1 MNSEKITKALA
12 KAMADA
18 RATHETHGDGWFEI
32 REQANATLEAVDAAY
47 SFNEFL
53 REHGNPDDTLEE
65 MEFLDELAECGGDWA
80 KPSYILARAFYG
92 YRYNPYYVDDGSMER
107 EAFNPNDQFFTFNG
121 YGNLMSVNVLDRWQ
135 YWASI
140 IDECDYLEAA
150 ENEGYLE
157 EVAKA
162 LGIEDEGEDEKDGE

>member
-1 MNSEKITKALA
+1 MSSEKITKALA

-18 RATHETHGDGWFEI
+18 RATHETYGDGWFEI

-53 REHGNPDDTLEE
+53 REYGNPDDTLEE
-65 MEFLDELAECGGDWA
+65 MEFLDELAEHGGDWA

-92 YRYNPYYVDDGSMER
+92 YRYNPYYVDDGSMEH

-135 YWASI
+135 YWAST

-150 ENEGYLE
+150 EKEGCLE
-157 EVAKA
+157 EVAEA
-162 LGIEDEGEDEKDGE
+162 LGIEDEEDGE